1 MKHESRRF
9 RHKLLNTPLSS
20 CRSCVSAVVLGLALS
35 ASAGAFAQPK
45 QVNIPAQSLDKALTE
60 LGNQTGLQV
69 LFGPDLVA
77 GKKSSAVSGTLEPEA
92 ALKALL
98 KGAGLTFRIENN
110 TVILSPE
117 SASRSTLELGTT
129 TIQGQGMGEMTE
141 NSGSYTAGLV
151 SAGSKTPTSLKET
164 PQSVSVITQQV
175 LEDRRIVDLS
185 DAMRRAPG
193 ITVKNANYRMP
204 QFISRGFTINNIQ
217 IDGTSPMDIGS
228 GIGTFY
234 GNQTY
239 DMAEF
244 DHIEVLR
251 GSSGLFG
258 GTGDPGGIIN
268 VVRKRPLDYFQLKLN
283 ASAGSWDNYRTE
295 VDVTGPIAFDGKLRG
310 RLVVANTDRQYFM
323 DHRSTEKPF
332 IYGVLEA
339 DVTDTARI
347 TVGGRY
353 EKTHENGTGDGLPRF
368 STGQD
373 LKLKRSTWYSPNWAY
388 ADVSTRELFAKYDQE
403 LADDW
408 KLNVSFTNSLNESTT
423 KGAFLWGSPDPVTLE
438 GPTWGGSYVKTRSEQ
453 SVFDANVSGKFI
465 AFNREHELLIGADA
479 QKVTSR
485 WQGTWGMAGFYP
497 IDVYNPDV
505 TPLPA
510 SSIGKDIT
518 RDYSPN
524 TRKQYGL
531 YSTLRLQLTDPLK
544 LIVGARAQRYKFEQ
558 TYRTRNADGAWPVE
572 SQTSHREPT
581 KLVPFGGLV
590 YALNNEWSA
599 YASYSEIFKPQ
610 AQQLEGPSTSGKALE
625 PMVGKTYETGVKG
638 ELYGGALNVSAA
650 LFYTKREK
658 EAIEDPK
665 YPRQSVLYGGSCCYL
680 AQGEIISKGLE
691 LEASGE
697 ITPGWMVMGGYTLNL
712 TDNRT
717 KDTFL
722 TTVTP
727 KHLAKLWTV
736 YTLPDRL
743 SDWKV
748 GGGVNLQSASY
759 ASGTA
764 YRVDGKNPT
773 GDYYDVSNETPFNFT
788 QGGYAVWDAMVEY
801 KVDEHWTIAL
811 NGNNLFDRKYFET
824 LKTSEYG
831 NYYGEPRNFMLTARG
846 TS

>member
-1 MKHESRRF
+1 MQHLI
-9 RHKLLNTPLSS
+9 RHTALSLALATA
-20 CRSCVSAVVLGLALS
+20 SAVGMSL
-35 ASAGAFAQPK
+35 
-45 QVNIPAQSLDKALTE
+45 PAQAAQQQKAASQRYDIEAGQLDHVLTRFAE
-60 LGNQTGLQV
+60 QSGLRLMV
-69 LFGPDLVA
+69 VSELVA
-77 GKKSSAVSGTLEPEA
+77 GQHSDG
-92 ALKALL
+92 L
-98 KGAGLTFRIENN
+98 KGNYPVQQGLDRLLLRSGLSARVSDD
-110 TVILSPE
+110 VILIEKAPE
-117 SASRSTLELGTT
+117 QAGALELGAT

-141 NSGSYTAGLV
+141 NSGSYTTGLV
-151 SAGSKTPTSLKET
+151 SAGSKTPTSLKDT
-164 PQSVSVITQQV
+164 PQSVSVITQQI

-185 DAMRRAPG
+185 DAMRLTPG

-204 QFISRGFTINNIQ
+204 QFIARGFRIDNIQ

-244 DHIEVLR
+244 DHIEVLK
-251 GSSGLFG
+251 GSAGLFG

-268 VVRKRPLDYFQLKLN
+268 VVRKRPLDYFQLKFN
-283 ASAGSWDNYRTE
+283 TSAGSWDNYRTE
-295 VDVTGPIAFDGKLRG
+295 IDVTGPMAFDGKLRG
-310 RLVVANTDRQYFM
+310 RVVVANSDRQYFM
-323 DHRSTEKPF
+323 DNRSTEKPF

-353 EKTHENGTGDGLPRF
+353 EETHENGTGDGLPRF
-368 STGQD
+368 STGRD
-373 LKLKRSTWYSPNWAY
+373 LKLKRSTWYTPNWAY
-388 ADVSTRELFAKYDQE
+388 ADVSTRELFAKYDQD

-408 KLNVSFTNSLNESTT
+408 KLNVSFTNSFNKSTT
-423 KGAFLWGSPDPVTLE
+423 KGAFLSGSPDPITLE
-438 GPTWGGSYVKTRSEQ
+438 GATWGGSYVKTWSEQ
-453 SVFDANVSGKFI
+453 SLFDTNVSGKFT
-465 AFNREHELLIGADA
+465 AFDREHELLIGADA

-485 WQGTWGMAGFYP
+485 WRGTWGMAGFYP
-497 IDVYNPDV
+497 IDVYNPDS

-510 SSIGKDIT
+510 SSIGNDLT

-558 TYRTRNADGAWPVE
+558 TYKTVNANGAWAVA
-572 SQTSHREPT
+572 SQTDHREPT

-590 YALNNEWSA
+590 YALDDEWSA

-610 AQQLEGPSTSGKALE
+610 AQKLKGPSTSGTPLE
-625 PMVGKTYETGVKG
+625 PMIGKTYETGIKG
-638 ELYGGALNVSAA
+638 ELYGGELNLSAA

-658 EAIEDPK
+658 EAIQDPR
-665 YPRQSVLYGGSCCYL
+665 YPRESVLYGGSCCYL
-680 AQGEIISKGLE
+680 AQSKIISKGIE

-712 TDNRT
+712 IDNGATD
-717 KDTFL
+717 KFL
-722 TTVTP
+722 STVTP

-748 GGGVNLQSASY
+748 GGGVNVQSASY
-759 ASGTA
+759 ASGIS

-773 GDYYDVSNETPFNFT
+773 GNYYDISHETPYDFA

-801 KVDEHWTIAL
+801 KVDENWTVAL

-824 LKTSEYG
+824 LLTSEYG
-831 NYYGEPRNFMLTARG
+831 NYYGEPRNVMLTVRG
-846 TS
+846 TF

>member
-1 MKHESRRF
+1 MQHLI
-9 RHKLLNTPLSS
+9 RHTALSLALATA
-20 CRSCVSAVVLGLALS
+20 SAVATSLPGQA
-35 ASAGAFAQPK
+35 AQQQKTDTRTYDIEAGQ
-45 QVNIPAQSLDKALTE
+45 LD
-60 LGNQTGLQV
+60 QV
-69 LFGPDLVA
+69 LTRFAEQSGLRLMVVSELVA
-77 GKKSSAVSGTLEPEA
+77 GQQSDG
-92 ALKALL
+92 L
-98 KGAGLTFRIENN
+98 KGNYPVQQGLDRLLLRSGLSARVSDD
-110 TVILSPE
+110 VILIEKKP
-117 SASRSTLELGTT
+117 AQGGAVELGAT

-141 NSGSYTAGLV
+141 NSGSYTTGLV
-151 SAGSKTPTSLKET
+151 SAGSKTPTSLRDT

-175 LEDRRIVDLS
+175 LQDRRIVDLS
-185 DAMRRAPG
+185 DAMRRTPG
-193 ITVKNANYRMP
+193 ITVKNANYRLP
-204 QFISRGFTINNIQ
+204 QFISRGFRIDNIQ
-217 IDGTSPMDIGS
+217 IDGASPMDIGS

-234 GNQTY
+234 ANKTY

-244 DHIEVLR
+244 DHIEVLK
-251 GSSGLFG
+251 GASGLFG

-268 VVRKRPLDYFQLKLN
+268 AVRKRPLDYFQLKFN
-283 ASAGSWDNYRTE
+283 TSAGSWDNYRTE
-295 VDVTGPIAFDGKLRG
+295 VDVTGPMAFDGKLRG
-310 RLVVANTDRQYFM
+310 RVVVANTDRQYFM
-323 DHRSTEKPF
+323 DNRSTEKPF

-339 DVTDTARI
+339 DVTDTARV

-353 EKTHENGTGDGLPRF
+353 EKIHENGTGDGLPRF
-368 STGQD
+368 STGRD
-373 LKLKRSTWYSPNWAY
+373 LKLSRRTWYSPNWAY
-388 ADVSTRELFAKYDQE
+388 SDNSSQEIFAKYDQE

-408 KLNVSFTNSLNESTT
+408 KLNVSLTNTFDKTET

-438 GPTWGGSYVKTRSEQ
+438 GATWGGSYIRNWSEQ
-453 SVFDANVSGKFI
+453 TLFDANVSGKFT

-479 QKVTSR
+479 QKVNSR
-485 WQGTWGMAGFYP
+485 WRSTKAMQGFYP
-497 IDVYNPDV
+497 VDVYNPDL
-505 TPLPA
+505 TPLP
-510 SSIGKDIT
+510 SDSIGNKLE

-544 LIVGARAQRYKFEQ
+544 LIIGARVQRYKFEQ
-558 TYRTRNADGAWPVE
+558 TYMAVKADTGAWGIE
-572 SQTSHREPT
+572 SQSNHREPT

-590 YALNNEWSA
+590 YALDDEWSA

-610 AQQLEGPSTSGKALE
+610 AQQLQGPSTSGKALE
-625 PMVGKTYETGVKG
+625 PMVGKTYETGIKG
-638 ELYGGALNVSAA
+638 ELYGGTLNVSAA

-658 EAIEDPK
+658 EAIQDPR
-665 YPRQSVLYGGSCCYL
+665 YVAESVLYGGSCCYL

-697 ITPGWMVMGGYTLNL
+697 VLPGWMVMGGYTLNL
-712 TDNRT
+712 TDNGT

-748 GGGVNLQSASY
+748 GGGVNIQSASY

-773 GDYYDVSNETPFNFT
+773 GNYYDVSRETPFDFA

-801 KVDEHWTIAL
+801 KVDENWTVAL

-831 NYYGEPRNFMLTARG
+831 NYYGEPRNYMLTVRG
-846 TS
+846 TF